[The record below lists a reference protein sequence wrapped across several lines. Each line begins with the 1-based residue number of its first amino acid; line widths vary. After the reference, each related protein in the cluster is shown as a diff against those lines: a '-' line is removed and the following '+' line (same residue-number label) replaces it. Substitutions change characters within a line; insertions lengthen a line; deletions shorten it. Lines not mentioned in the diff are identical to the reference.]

1 MVPVPPVPPVPP
13 SAPPIP
19 VPGDTSIPTGVIIN
33 DSSLLNVFDSLSNS
47 AAAGVANGNFV
58 KLTAGNDFVDLLLP
72 GLTATP
78 SDGVLALEGN
88 DTILG
93 SSGNDAVNGNV
104 GADSLKGAGGNDLL
118 RGGKDEDRIF
128 GDDGN
133 DILNGGRDNDTLEGG
148 SGNDFVRGGRD
159 NDLLIGGDGN
169 DILVGDIGSDTLTGG
184 SGSDTFILIANS
196 EAGKRDP
203 NLADRITDF
212 AQGDRIA
219 IAGNIS
225 QSELRF
231 NAVGMNTLILLAN
244 GDILGNVINVLPAT
258 VQSATFIVPTT
269 DSALRLG

>member
-1 MVPVPPVPPVPP
+1 LKL
-13 SAPPIP
+13 
-19 VPGDTSIPTGVIIN
+19 
-33 DSSLLNVFDSLSNS
+33 SSENNFLDLSLS
-47 AAAGVANGNFV
+47 
-58 KLTAGNDFVDLLLP
+58 
-72 GLTATP
+72 GLGGAP
-78 SDGVLALEGN
+78 SGGVLALEGN

-104 GADSLKGAGGNDLL
+104 GADSLKGSGGNDLL

-133 DILNGGRDNDTLEGG
+133 DILSGGRDSDTLEGG

-159 NDLLIGGDGN
+159 NDLLIGGDGD

-196 EAGKRDP
+196 EAGQRDP

-212 AQGDRIA
+212 SQGDRIA

-225 QSELRF
+225 SSELRF
-231 NAVGMNTLILLAN
+231 NAVGVNTVIQLAN
-244 GDILGNVINVLPAT
+244 GDILGNVLNVTPAN
-258 VQSATFIVPTT
+258 VQSATFIVPLT
-269 DSALRLG
+269 DSALRFG